1 MGLVLGLPVA
11 QAHPVSFKGGW
22 SFMAFNQADML
33 DWQLLYTFHPK
44 LSLGVDFVRDTME
57 PQERLFLIPRMS
69 WLVQRWNA
77 TDSQANIY
85 VYGGV
90 GAARKGDL
98 TEPAVEAAV
107 ESDYETRSV
116 YFSGKAQVI
125 AAKNFN
131 TLAIYQLR
139 AGFAP
144 YVGESNELHS
154 WLLAQAQYLPFAPD
168 QTVKVGPVLRMFYK
182 NVLWELGVT
191 TKGNWNFNFMVHW

>member
-1 MGLVLGLPVA
+1 
-11 QAHPVSFKGGW
+11 
-22 SFMAFNQADML
+22 MAFNQADML

>member
-1 MGLVLGLPVA
+1 
-11 QAHPVSFKGGW
+11 
-22 SFMAFNQADML
+22 MAFNQADML

-57 PQERLFLIPRMS
+57 PQERFFLIPRMS
-69 WLVQRWNA
+69 WLVKRWNE
-77 TDSQANIY
+77 TDSQTNIY

-98 TEPAVEAAV
+98 TEPAVEAAI
-107 ESDYETRSV
+107 ESDYETRSI
-116 YFSGKAQVI
+116 YLSGKAQVI

-131 TLAIYQLR
+131 TLAVYQLQ

-154 WLLAQAQYLPFAPD
+154 WLLARVQYLPFAPE
-168 QTVKVGPVLRMFYK
+168 QSVRVGPALRMFYK

-191 TKGNWNFNFMVHW
+191 TRGNWNFNFMVHW